1 MAVEFNPSISQT
13 ITNRLTTS
21 SEQISSGKRINS
33 ASDDVAGFGVS
44 VKINTQIR
52 SQNSAITNAI
62 SGISLVQ
69 TAEGGLRQV
78 GEGLQQLRQLTIQ
91 SGNSILNSSDRTSLQ
106 QQANQILAQIRENID
121 SNSFNGLRPLSQQS
135 ATELQIGSQAGEGF
149 SVPSFNLNQT
159 LDDFG
164 LNSFDLTDPNNFESS
179 LSALDQSLSFI
190 DSAAAEF
197 GASRNRLDS
206 VISGLQI
213 SNEQQAKSVSAIE
226 DSDVAKAIS
235 ELIHNRMLQQSIIAM
250 QAQANSQRGE
260 VLALLSS

>member
-13 ITNRLTTS
+13 ISNRLISS

-52 SQNSAITNAI
+52 SQNTAVTNAI
-62 SGISLVQ
+62 SGISLLQ
-69 TAEGGLRQV
+69 TADA
-78 GEGLQQLRQLTIQ
+78 GLQQLGDGLQRLRELTIQ
-91 SGNSILNSSDRTSLQ
+91 SGNSILNSSDRQSLQ
-106 QQANQILAQIRENID
+106 QQADQILLQIQESIN
-121 SNSFNGLRPLSQQS
+121 STSFNGLRPLAQQGS
-135 ATELQIGSQAGEGF
+135 TDLQIGSQAGDNV
-149 SVPSFNLNQT
+149 SVPSFNLNQR

-164 LNSFDLTDPNNFESS
+164 LNSFDLTDPTHFESS
-179 LSALDQSLSFI
+179 LSALDQSLSVI

-206 VISGLQI
+206 VINNLQI
-213 SNEQQAKSVSAIE
+213 SNEQQAKSASAIE

-235 ELIHNRMLQQSIIAM
+235 ELIHNRLLQQSIIAL
-250 QAQANSQRGE
+250 QAQANSQRGD
-260 VLALLSS
+260 VLALLSG